1 MAVIYAL
8 CYSYDNINFFLIFMP
23 LFESIQRMIYVSEDA
38 HSVSQYV
45 AYTEET
51 LDSGSKNKLW
61 SFRSVHWLTNI
72 TLYPLITLFPV
83 VSVGF
88 VYLASGLLLAT
99 IFYIASVAHGNQIAK
114 NTGELDKIQSLPWDL
129 HENTYLTDLALFLSD
144 NLVYPLFVLYIVS
157 LVACVFWGSP
167 WYACVSLAMYGL
179 DQLYQRECLPEFLE
193 MPYLCLSVTILLLAI
208 FGVTSYLGIGLSL
221 AMVAFTVIDHIL
233 CYDLAGTSPTVQF
246 SNNSVPTASDEEPEA
261 SFESRLK
268 THQEKRDDRELH
280 VTFDHFHE
288 SYQLVEDI
296 LNIVPRVDYQRY
308 LELFDAIDFNNEKI
322 QDTIL
327 CQMYAHDK
335 FNGQNLDSF
344 SSKKALV
351 AHQIAYLKQEM
362 RVFVERLEQ
371 SSHRDFTHLQAA
383 NMHGYA
389 RLLLS
394 KIEAYPSAERA
405 DALVAIAITTGSHC
419 YRAYLQNLSEI
430 AAEKEILFSPD
441 LTLREHALL
450 AVQDI
455 RETAFRTYYYDTVR
469 VFNQYNPFW
478 TDVDDY
484 FTYEDFVYW
493 FGLNFYLRN
502 VSFTQGFR
510 EASEVICDRLFAY
523 FFRGQ
528 GEYDLALMSSLDD
541 DFTEAQ
547 KNTIYISEESKTY
560 FVKGMKE
567 KVPFTK
573 YVDLTDLEEKLH
585 DANFNKKILTM
596 TSKAGHT
603 LQRLLFCEHYTV
615 DYLVDQAIHPERKLY
630 PIFLE
635 WCAER
640 GVNVLHLDDDF
651 MPIAHDPDEL
661 RALAEMM
668 LLDLN
673 IIDVKQPVVSRYA
686 LFQPASLLVG
696 HDETFSCGY
705 DT

>member
-1 MAVIYAL
+1 
-8 CYSYDNINFFLIFMP
+8 
-23 LFESIQRMIYVSEDA
+23 MIYVSEDA

-61 SFRSVHWLTNI
+61 SCRSVHWLTNI

-114 NTGELDKIQSLPWDL
+114 NTAELDKIQSLPWDL

-157 LVACVFWGSP
+157 LVACVFFGSP

-179 DQLYQRECLPEFLE
+179 DQLYQREYLPEFLE

-221 AMVAFTVIDHIL
+221 AMVVFTVIDHIQ
-233 CYDLAGTSPTVQF
+233 CYDLGETSPTLQF
-246 SNNSVPTASDEEPEA
+246 PNNNAPEA
-261 SFESRLK
+261 RDGVPKESFEYCLK
-268 THQEKRDDRELH
+268 KHQEEREPWELH

-296 LNIVPRVDYQRY
+296 LKDVPRVDYQRY
-308 LELFDAIDFNNEKI
+308 LKLFDAIDFNNEKI

-335 FNGQNLDSF
+335 FNGQNLDGF
-344 SSKKALV
+344 SSNKALV

-394 KIEAYPSAERA
+394 KMEAYSSDERA
-405 DALVAIAITTGSHC
+405 DVLVAIAITTGSHC

-430 AAEKEILFSPD
+430 AAEKGILFSPD
-441 LTLREHALL
+441 LTFREHAMLV
-450 AVQDI
+450 VQDI
-455 RETAFRTYYYDTVR
+455 RETAFRTYYYHTVR
-469 VFNQYNPFW
+469 VLNQYLYFNIIW
-478 TDVDDY
+478 ADVDDY

-493 FGLNFYLRN
+493 LGLNFKLSN
-502 VSFTQGFR
+502 VSFTLGFR

-523 FFRGQ
+523 FFRG
-528 GEYDLALMSSLDD
+528 
-541 DFTEAQ
+541 
-547 KNTIYISEESKTY
+547 SK
-560 FVKGMKE
+560 
-567 KVPFTK
+567 
-573 YVDLTDLEEKLH
+573 
-585 DANFNKKILTM
+585 
-596 TSKAGHT
+596 
-603 LQRLLFCEHYTV
+603 LLFCEHYTV
-615 DYLVDQAIHPERKLY
+615 DYLVDQAIHPEKKLY

-661 RALAEMM
+661 RALAELM

-673 IIDVKQPVVSRYA
+673 IIDVKQPVVSRHA
-686 LFQPASLLVG
+686 WFQPASLDRDSEDQSGL
-696 HDETFSCGY
+696 ELISMI
-705 DT
+705 